1 MSSKEQAQS
10 GESLSTQRKAIE
22 DFVKFQGWNLTNIYA
37 DEGISG
43 GSVKGRKALQQL
55 LKDAENKKFDVLVVY
70 RISRFGRNTRDL
82 LNNVAK
88 LEEAGVEF
96 RAIKETSNPDT
107 PHGKVMLTVLAA
119 IAELE
124 REVTG
129 DLGLENRI
137 ARGRKGGI
145 IAGRPPFARI
155 NNKKTGKFELDKKK
169 AKLIIWAAKEYLNGG
184 SLYKIS
190 HVLKTKYKLPLSY
203 PHLIKV
209 LTQRC
214 GDTWDVKF
222 KNEEPIRIKM
232 PRILSE
238 ATIQAIK
245 DRVKHNKVFNR
256 TDIDRYLLTGFIRCE
271 ECGKSIYG
279 QTQKPRYRYYK
290 HPTKP
295 HYDTCKAFNS
305 VPLEKIDNAVLE
317 TIWDYT
323 FDKDGFNKAIKDNL
337 PDVKHI
343 ESLKKKIKNDE
354 KELKKVDKDLYKLSE
369 SVLNGTVRKTT
380 IQQKETELYERKS
393 LIENE
398 LEKNRNKLHALPPLD
413 QVRKD
418 GESIRQTLL
427 KKFQSK
433 QHLKDMPFDEKKLLL
448 YKFFGGGKKEDDGY
462 WVKGENRHY
471 GVYVRKN
478 EDGLWNYSIVSS
490 LVGYVEELYNRKIK
504 GDNINY
510 TYDDVAKDIRK
521 QLNNEFKDKNKLYKT
536 NKQVYR
542 HANR

>member
-1 MSSKEQAQS
+1 M
-10 GESLSTQRKAIE
+10 
-22 DFVKFQGWNLTNIYA
+22 
-37 DEGISG
+37 
-43 GSVKGRKALQQL
+43 
-55 LKDAENKKFDVLVVY
+55 
-70 RISRFGRNTRDL
+70 
-82 LNNVAK
+82 
-88 LEEAGVEF
+88 
-96 RAIKETSNPDT
+96 
-107 PHGKVMLTVLAA
+107 
-119 IAELE
+119 
-124 REVTG
+124 
-129 DLGLENRI
+129 
-137 ARGRKGGI
+137 
-145 IAGRPPFARI
+145 
-155 NNKKTGKFELDKKK
+155 
-169 AKLIIWAAKEYLNGG
+169 
-184 SLYKIS
+184 
-190 HVLKTKYKLPLSY
+190 
-203 PHLIKV
+203 
-209 LTQRC
+209 
-214 GDTWDVKF
+214 
-222 KNEEPIRIKM
+222 
-232 PRILSE
+232 
-238 ATIQAIK
+238 
-245 DRVKHNKVFNR
+245 
-256 TDIDRYLLTGFIRCE
+256 
-271 ECGKSIYG
+271 
-279 QTQKPRYRYYK
+279 
-290 HPTKP
+290 
-295 HYDTCKAFNS
+295 
-305 VPLEKIDNAVLE
+305 
-317 TIWDYT
+317 
-323 FDKDGFNKAIKDNL
+323 
-337 PDVKHI
+337 
-343 ESLKKKIKNDE
+343 
-354 KELKKVDKDLYKLSE
+354 
-369 SVLNGTVRKTT
+369 NGTVRKTT